1 MELLNLIP
9 YGKENAISREDLSK
23 LTGWDD
29 RRVRDEIKRLMRNG
43 ERILSS
49 SSAKGYWRSD
59 DPDEIERFLKESDNR
74 RRTEAL
80 NVEPL
85 RFFVAKSKGEDLI
98 SVRAH
103 YRRIHNQAS
112 GKTDMQDVDKR
123 QVSQRVVSPSYSF
136 ENPLGPSK
144 LNNA

>member
-9 YGKENAISREDLSK
+9 YGKENAISRKDLSK

-85 RFFVAKSKGEDLI
+85 RFFCSQVKRRRFNFGKSALP
-98 SVRAH
+98 
-103 YRRIHNQAS
+103 
-112 GKTDMQDVDKR
+112 QDT
-123 QVSQRVVSPSYSF
+123 
-136 ENPLGPSK
+136 
-144 LNNA
+144 

>member
-1 MELLNLIP
+1 MTTYLLTNQKKGGGNVELLNLIP
-9 YGKENAISREDLSK
+9 YGKENAISRKDLSK

-85 RFFVAKSKGEDLI
+85 RFFVAKSKGEDFI

-103 YRRIHNQAS
+103 YRRIHKQAS
-112 GKTDMQDVDKR
+112 SKTDIQGG
-123 QVSQRVVSPSYSF
+123 
-136 ENPLGPSK
+136 E
-144 LNNA
+144 

>member
-85 RFFVAKSKGEDLI
+85 RFFVAKSKGEDFI

-103 YRRIHNQAS
+103 YTGYINRHQA
-112 GKTDMQDVDKR
+112 KPIFKAVNKWR
-123 QVSQRVVSPSYSF
+123 VSFFVPIT
-136 ENPLGPSK
+136 
-144 LNNA
+144 AI

>member
-1 MELLNLIP
+1 MELLNLIH

-29 RRVRDEIKRLMRNG
+29 RRVRDEIKRLMR
-43 ERILSS
+43 
-49 SSAKGYWRSD
+49 SD

-74 RRTEAL
+74 RTTEAL

-98 SVRAH
+98 PVRAH
-103 YRRIHNQAS
+103 YRRIHKRAS
-112 GKTDMQDVDKR
+112 DQTDIQGG
-123 QVSQRVVSPSYSF
+123 
-136 ENPLGPSK
+136 E
-144 LNNA
+144 

>member
-1 MELLNLIP
+1 MDLLNLIP
-9 YGKENAISREDLSK
+9 YGKDNAISRADLSR

-29 RRVRDEIKRLMRNG
+29 RKVREEIKRLLRSG

-59 DPDEIERFLKESDNR
+59 NPDEIEMFLKESDNR

-85 RFFVAKSKGEDLI
+85 RFFVAKEKGYELI
-98 SVRAH
+98 PVKAH
-103 YRRIHNQAS
+103 YRRIKKH
-112 GKTDMQDVDKR
+112 KI
-123 QVSQRVVSPSYSF
+123 
-136 ENPLGPSK
+136 
-144 LNNA
+144 

>member
-29 RRVRDEIKRLMRNG
+29 RRVRDEIKRLMR
-43 ERILSS
+43 
-49 SSAKGYWRSD
+49 SD

-85 RFFVAKSKGEDLI
+85 RFFVAKSKGEDFI

-103 YRRIHNQAS
+103 YRRIHKQAS
-112 GKTDMQDVDKR
+112 GKTDIQGG
-123 QVSQRVVSPSYSF
+123 
-136 ENPLGPSK
+136 E
-144 LNNA
+144 

>member
-1 MELLNLIP
+1 MELLNLIH

-29 RRVRDEIKRLMRNG
+29 RKVRE
-43 ERILSS
+43 
-49 SSAKGYWRSD
+49 

-74 RRTEAL
+74 RTTEAL

-98 SVRAH
+98 PVRAH
-103 YRRIHNQAS
+103 YRRIHKQAS
-112 GKTDMQDVDKR
+112 GKTDIQGG
-123 QVSQRVVSPSYSF
+123 
-136 ENPLGPSK
+136 E
-144 LNNA
+144 

>member
-23 LTGWDD
+23 LTAGTN

-103 YRRIHNQAS
+103 YGRIHKQAS
-112 GKTDMQDVDKR
+112 GQTDI
-123 QVSQRVVSPSYSF
+123 
-136 ENPLGPSK
+136 
-144 LNNA
+144 

>member
-1 MELLNLIP
+1 VELLNLIP

-23 LTGWDD
+23 LTGW
-29 RRVRDEIKRLMRNG
+29 DEIKRLMRNG

-74 RRTEAL
+74 RTTEAL

-98 SVRAH
+98 PVRAH
-103 YRRIHNQAS
+103 YRRIHKRAS
-112 GKTDMQDVDKR
+112 GQTDIQGG
-123 QVSQRVVSPSYSF
+123 
-136 ENPLGPSK
+136 E
-144 LNNA
+144 